1 LRVVEGAVAGHRV
14 ACHYAEEIRSGRL
27 QPHEVEPAAAE
38 DVLGPGAVPDQ
49 PGSVTEILGR

>member
-1 LRVVEGAVAGHRV
+1 V
-14 ACHYAEEIRSGRL
+14 ACHYAEQIRSGQL
-27 QPHEVEPAAAE
+27 QPHAVEATAAD